1 HSAVKKQ
8 IDHLKSL
15 EGAPLTASFEQ
26 LRRLVEE
33 HVADEEQN
41 ILPALAEQATPQQL
55 EGLGARI
62 MQAKQRGG

>member
-1 HSAVKKQ
+1 
-8 IDHLKSL
+8 LL
-15 EGAPLTASFEQ
+15 ETSRQ
-26 LRRLVEE
+26 RRREE

-41 ILPALAEQATPQQL
+41 ILPALAEHATPQQL